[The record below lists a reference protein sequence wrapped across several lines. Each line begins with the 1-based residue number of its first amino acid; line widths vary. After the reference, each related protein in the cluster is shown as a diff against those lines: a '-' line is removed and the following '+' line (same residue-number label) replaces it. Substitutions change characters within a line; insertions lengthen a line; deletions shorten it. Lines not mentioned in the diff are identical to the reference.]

1 MRKSI
6 AALTRNPIS
15 LVGTAMMLVCA
26 ILFAS
31 LLVIELLGAAG
42 NPYTGIITYLILPAS
57 GALGFVLTIF
67 GIRRERKRSPDGA
80 YPVIDLNLETVRKR
94 LLILILV
101 VSIGVVI
108 LAAATFQGMHV
119 METESFCGETC
130 HSVMGPEFAAYQR
143 SPHARV
149 ACVECH
155 IGSGTAW
162 MVKMK
167 LNGAW
172 QMVSTILD
180 LYDRP
185 IPTPVHNLR
194 PSRGTCEECHW
205 PEQFYGTRAKM
216 ITRYEEDEANTELKT
231 ILLVKIGGNDFGG
244 QHGIHWHMDPE
255 IQIRYRADE
264 RRRVMHEVELTEAD
278 GSTKLYR
285 KQNVK
290 DDAPEPE
297 DWRVMDCI
305 DCHNRPTHIYH
316 RADEAVDLALQRGF
330 IARNLPFIRREGE
343 RAIRA
348 GYATQEE
355 ANAGIP
361 AALKD
366 FYKSEYPQLAASR
379 ADDIDEAGRV
389 LSAFYDSNVHP
400 HMNIEWGSYPDHSG
414 HHFSPGCNRCHA
426 GDHATEDGE
435 IINADCS
442 VCHTVVAWDEATP
455 EILELIPSE

>member
-1 MRKSI
+1 MRKSV

-31 LLVIELLGAAG
+31 LLAIELLGAAG
-42 NPYTGIITYLILPAS
+42 NPYTGIITYLILPAG
-57 GALGFVLTIF
+57 GALGFVLTVF
-67 GIRRERKRSPDGA
+67 GIRRERKRSPDA
-80 YPVIDLNLETVRKR
+80 AFPVIDLNLETVRKR
-94 LLILILV
+94 LLVLLLV
-101 VSIGVVI
+101 VSAGVVI

-231 ILLVKIGGNDFGG
+231 ILLMKTGGNDFAG

-264 RRRVMHEVELTEAD
+264 NRQTMFEVELTEAD
-278 GSTKLYR
+278 GTIKLFR

-290 DDAPEPE
+290 EDAGEPQ

-316 RADEAVDLALQRGF
+316 RADEAVDLALQRDF
-330 IARNLPFIRREGE
+330 VAKDLPYIRREGE

-348 GYATQEE
+348 EYATQEE
-355 ANAGIP
+355 GKAGIP
-361 AALKD
+361 AALQD
-366 FYKSEYPQLAASR
+366 FYQSEYPQVAASR
-379 ADDIDEAGRV
+379 ADDIEEAGRV
-389 LSAFYDSNVHP
+389 LAGFYAGNVYP
-400 HMNIEWGSYPDHSG
+400 HMNIEWGSYPDNSG

-426 GDHATEDGE
+426 GDHATEDGQ

-442 VCHTVVAWDEATP
+442 VCHTVVAWDEASP
-455 EILELIPSE
+455 EILDLIPED

>member
-1 MRKSI
+1 MGKFL
-6 AALTRNPIS
+6 APLTRNPMS
-15 LVGTAMMLVCA
+15 LAGTAMMLVCA

-31 LLVIELLGAAG
+31 LFAIELLGAEV
-42 NPYTGIITYLILPAS
+42 NPYTGIITYLILPA
-57 GALGFVLTIF
+57 GGVTGFILVVW
-67 GIRRERKRSPDGA
+67 GIRRERKRSPDDGF
-80 YPVIDLNLETVRKR
+80 PVIDLNMEAVRKR
-94 LLILILV
+94 LLILLVV

-119 METESFCGETC
+119 MESESFCGETC
-130 HSVMGPEFAAYQR
+130 HSVMGPEYAAYQR
-143 SPHARV
+143 SPHSRV

-205 PEQFYGTRAKM
+205 PEQFYGTRGKM
-216 ITRYEEDEANTELKT
+216 ITRYEEDENNTELKT
-231 ILLVKIGGNDFGG
+231 ILLVKIGGNDFAG
-244 QHGIHWHMDPE
+244 QHGIHWHMDPD

-264 RRRVMHEVELTEAD
+264 NRQIMHEVELTDAE
-278 GSTKLYR
+278 GTLKLFR
-285 KQNVK
+285 KQTVK
-290 DDAPEPE
+290 AEAPEPE

-305 DCHNRPTHIYH
+305 DCHNRPTHVYH
-316 RADEAVDLALQRGF
+316 RADEAVDMALQRDF
-330 IARNLPFIRREGE
+330 IAKDLPFIRREGE

-348 GYATQEE
+348 GYATQKE
-355 ANAGIP
+355 ALAGIP

-366 FYKSEYPQLAASR
+366 FYQGEYPQLATTR
-379 ADDIDEAGRV
+379 ADDIEEAGRV
-389 LSAFYDSNVHP
+389 LGAFYESNVYP

-426 GDHATEDGE
+426 GDHATDNGDV
-435 IINADCS
+435 INADCS
-442 VCHTVVAWDEATP
+442 VCHTLVAWDEASP
-455 EILELIPSE
+455 EILDLIPSN